1 MESSSEARLK
11 SAVEFGRS
19 EMGEG
24 SELHQSA
31 LRAALY
37 ALMELQ
43 KGVDGAEVLAHLTL
57 NVPNYY
63 GDVTQRELVAELAAY
78 LAKRLEALRPDEA
91 SAARVLREL
100 VKNQRL
106 G

>member
-1 MESSSEARLK
+1 M
-11 SAVEFGRS
+11 
-19 EMGEG
+19 
-24 SELHQSA
+24 
-31 LRAALY
+31 
-37 ALMELQ
+37 
-43 KGVDGAEVLAHLTL
+43 L

-63 GDVTQRELVAELAAY
+63 GDMTQRELVVELADY
-78 LAKRLEALRPDEA
+78 LAKKLETLRPDEA